1 MRAPAHRPHTR
12 PFSSEIN
19 QFETQQPRHSVCPFP
34 SGRPGASRGVTLH
47 RYWAPLAVPKLQMQK
62 TLADVERA
70 LTILDLDRERFPG
83 PPIMP
88 SRKPRTAADRPTSA
102 PRRVS
107 GVKRATPRRRV
118 DIATVADGF
127 YRDLVWNL
135 RNGVIA
141 VTRDGRVA
149 VMNEVAYRILGLTP
163 RPTDIGRPFPQVL
176 RERPDVTR
184 IVAGAFEL
192 SHLPNRAEMRLKST
206 GKVIGY
212 TLSQVRD
219 RRGRITGATLFF
231 KDLTRV
237 EQLEERERLRDRL
250 AALGEMAAAIA
261 HEVKNPLAGIEVM
274 AGILRRQL
282 PDMQDAQS
290 ILRDI
295 IKEAKMANAIVLEIL
310 DFVRPIR
317 LQVERTSLADVVRDA
332 ISMAESHVQR
342 GGVQVDVALPADL
355 EPVHGDP
362 HQLRQLFTNL
372 VTNAF
377 EAMGGIGHVRI
388 SAHVLPAED
397 EGIAGADAH
406 SYPMVQVEVLDDG
419 PGVPPDLMDRIFSP
433 FFTTKPQGSGLG
445 LAIVRKI
452 VDAHDGRIDVSAR
465 PERGARFRVSLP
477 LGGGQE
483 LFR

>member
-1 MRAPAHRPHTR
+1 MMPIRKPATRGRRVTPADPRPTPAPQAAAAR
-12 PFSSEIN
+12 
-19 QFETQQPRHSVCPFP
+19 VD
-34 SGRPGASRGVTLH
+34 
-47 RYWAPLAVPKLQMQK
+47 AVP
-62 TLADVERA
+62 E
-70 LTILDLDRERFPG
+70 
-83 PPIMP
+83 
-88 SRKPRTAADRPTSA
+88 
-102 PRRVS
+102 
-107 GVKRATPRRRV
+107 
-118 DIATVADGF
+118 GF

-135 RNGVIA
+135 RNGVLA
-141 VTRDGRVA
+141 VTRDGRIA

-163 RPTDIGRPFPQVL
+163 STTDIGRPFTQVL
-176 RERPDVTR
+176 KNQPDVLR

-192 SHLPNRAEMRLKST
+192 SHLPNRAELRLKST
-206 GKVIGY
+206 EKVIGY

-219 RRGRITGATLFF
+219 SEGRITGATLFF

-274 AGILRRQL
+274 AGVLKRQL
-282 PDMQDAQS
+282 TESEDAQS

-295 IKEAKMANAIVLEIL
+295 IKEAKMANAIVVEVL

-317 LQVERTSLADVVRDA
+317 LQLERISLADVVRDA
-332 ISMAESHVQR
+332 MSMAESHVR
-342 GGVQVDVALPADL
+342 RRGVQVQIAITEDL
-355 EPVHGDP
+355 APIQGDP

-372 VTNAF
+372 LTNAF
-377 EAMGGIGHVRI
+377 EALDGTGLVRI
-388 SAHVLPAED
+388 SAKQLPVEEETTLGSD
-397 EGIAGADAH
+397 
-406 SYPMVQVEVLDDG
+406 SPPVPMVQIEVTDNG
-419 PGVPPDLMDRIFSP
+419 PGIPADIMERIFSP

-465 PERGARFRVSLP
+465 AEGGTRFGVTLPVS
-477 LGGGQE
+477 GSHE